1 MSPLKNLLLLFL
13 AAQSTIA
20 HFHLNYPTTI
30 GFDDDAE
37 GTAPCG
43 SFTVDFSTDNVTDF
57 HVDSDV
63 IAVQS
68 THPAATWLFRATLDT
83 TASGNWT
90 TLLPAI
96 SQDSLGAFC
105 EQGIVIPASW
115 AGSKGVISVVQDA
128 ADGLLYQ
135 CAAVN
140 FVAGSATSTPS
151 TCTNVTGLTASYTQA
166 PALSSIP
173 VSATSS
179 SSSTATGSAASGSS
193 TGKSAAAGGARPF
206 GSEVAV
212 LAWVMLI
219 GGATVL
225 GALL

>member
-1 MSPLKNLLLLFL
+1 M
-13 AAQSTIA
+13 
-20 HFHLNYPTTI
+20 
-30 GFDDDAE
+30 
-37 GTAPCG
+37 
-43 SFTVDFSTDNVTDF
+43 
-57 HVDSDV
+57 
-63 IAVQS
+63 
-68 THPAATWLFRATLDT
+68 
-83 TASGNWT
+83 
-90 TLLPAI
+90 
-96 SQDSLGAFC
+96 
-105 EQGIVIPASW
+105 IPASW

-128 ADGLLYQ
+128 ADGLLYQVFPSSPLSQPRPPPRNKQKLTISPQ

-179 SSSTATGSAASGSS
+179 SSSTATGSAAPGSS

-225 GALL
+225 AALL